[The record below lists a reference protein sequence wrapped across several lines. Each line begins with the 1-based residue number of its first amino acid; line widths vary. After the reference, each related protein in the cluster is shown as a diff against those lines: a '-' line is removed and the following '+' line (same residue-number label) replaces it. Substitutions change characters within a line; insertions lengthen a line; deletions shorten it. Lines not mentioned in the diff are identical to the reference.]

1 MRAAAPYNI
10 FRDLKRMMGNAH
22 YRFST
27 MKVAWTTLP
36 ASVSFFRIPYHEGT

>member
-10 FRDLKRMMGNAH
+10 FGDLKRMLGSAH

-27 MKVAWTTLP
+27 VKAQLRCLLNP
-36 ASVSFFRIPYHEGT
+36 ASESRKEHP